1 MFQLKSVS
9 EMRNEELMSFK
20 LKWSFHIIRIKL
32 KYDSHSHFSG
42 QKKSRLS
49 HRPDSQDHLDRFK
62 LLDVKHESNQPGCDR
77 TDRVINI
84 SKWGDTHVIWDLMR
98 WAVRTVYHARRELGV
113 QGVMCY
119 VLPGPVCLL
128 SIPQPPLFDL
138 SRCAAPAP
146 AHRDGHWSH
155 HVTHETR
162 GTGRGVTPGISPV
175 TRIQIVMNGSQV
187 VACSRDGV
195 LRAWQIICDVVT
207 ALATR
212 VWRKQDRSDQLIYW
226 VDRRIKIDDKLF

>member
-32 KYDSHSHFSG
+32 KYDSHSYFSG

-84 SKWGDTHVIWDLMR
+84 SKWGETHVIWDLMR
-98 WAVRTVYHARRELGV
+98 WAVRTVYHARRELEV

-119 VLPGPVCLL
+119 VLPVPVCLL

-146 AHRDGHWSH
+146 AHRDGHLVTPCHTWDTGHGARGHTGDFSSH
-155 HVTHETR
+155 KNTNSNEWFTSCRVLSW
-162 GTGRGVTPGISPV
+162 RGVESV
-175 TRIQIVMNGSQV
+175 TDNLWCGHCTGHSGVTQTRQVWSVNLLSGS
-187 VACSRDGV
+187 
-195 LRAWQIICDVVT
+195 
-207 ALATR
+207 
-212 VWRKQDRSDQLIYW
+212 KN
-226 VDRRIKIDDKLF
+226 